1 MNLKDAKTKK
11 YIIGATIA
19 AAVIGVGVFTSAQI
33 DFARNVHV
41 SVVSTLSNLK
51 ENILEDKDLLLEIEK
66 EVKETESEESKFSQM
81 ESQIKKIKD
90 ADCFDDS
97 KINENIAMFDNF
109 NKELDKIMTLYN
121 NNSAVDEDILLVNK
135 REEVKMLNNFV
146 DEMMFEYN
154 NDYLPE
160 FNKRIATFPA
170 SIYANSQ
177 DWNKVNEFKSID
189 MNKK

>member
-1 MNLKDAKTKK
+1 MNLKDKKTKK
-11 YIIGATIA
+11 YIIATIVA
-19 AAVIGVGVFTSAQI
+19 AIGIGIFTNAQI
-33 DFARNVHV
+33 DFARNVQV

-51 ENILEDKDLLLEIEK
+51 QNILEKKDLLLDIEK
-66 EVKETESEESKFSQM
+66 EVKETESEEGKFSQM
-81 ESQIKKIKD
+81 ESQIKKIEN

-97 KINENIAMFDNF
+97 KINENVAMFDNF

-121 NNSAVDEDILLVNK
+121 NNSAIDEDVLLVNK

-154 NDYLPE
+154 KDYLPE

-170 SIYANSQ
+170 SIYANSK